1 MGGFPDVGQ
10 SAAGPASCAGRGR
23 PRVLMLA
30 DDCNPEWH
38 SLPALV
44 YRYQE
49 ALHPLVDLTLVTQIR
64 NRPNIE
70 KVRPPTLRVE
80 YLDTERVAVPVYRLA
95 SLLSGDPN
103 KAMTLKVALSYPSY
117 LFFEWQV
124 WRRFKTRLRAGEF
137 DVVHRASPM
146 SPTIPSPIAA
156 VSPVPFVIGPL
167 LGGLRWPAQFAP
179 EMRRER
185 EWLNYVRW
193 AHRHMPFYQ
202 TTYRKAAAILAAYR
216 HTIDDIPEGAAERI
230 IDFSEGGIDPQDF
243 PAPKK
248 TPKERLQ
255 IVFVGRLVPFKCPE
269 ILVRCFARSPE
280 LRQHRLIIVGDGPER
295 PRLQQM
301 LSEHGLVDCVQ
312 LTGTL
317 PHAEVVRLMA
327 DSEIFAFPSIREQ
340 GGGVITM
347 AAMSE
352 MACVVVDYGGPS
364 VRVPEGAGIRVPL
377 GTLEQLVA
385 RFTEALEA
393 LVRDRERIK
402 RYGQAARRF
411 TEEHYAWSAKAKK
424 TVDIYRWVMA
434 ERCEKPSFWQ
444 SDNHH
449 S

>member
-1 MGGFPDVGQ
+1 MGDVP
-10 SAAGPASCAGRGR
+10 SRTPGPASSHSTRK
-23 PRVLMLA
+23 PRILMLA

-64 NRPNIE
+64 NRENIE

-80 YLDTERVAVPVYRLA
+80 YLDTESVAAPVYRLA
-95 SLLSGDPN
+95 SWLSGDPN

-117 LFFEWQV
+117 LYFEWQV
-124 WRRFKTRLRAGEF
+124 WRRFKERLRAGEF

-146 SPTIPSPIAA
+146 SPTIPSPIASL
-156 VSPVPFVIGPL
+156 SPVPFVIGPL
-167 LGGLRWPAQFAP
+167 LGGLPWPAQFAP
-179 EMRRER
+179 EMRREK
-185 EWLNYVRW
+185 EWMNYVRG

-202 TTYRKAAAILAAYR
+202 STYAKAAAILAAYR
-216 HTIDDIPEGAAERI
+216 HTIDDIPRVGADRI
-230 IDFSEGGIDPQDF
+230 IDFSEGGIDPRDF
-243 PAPKK
+243 PTPNK

-269 ILVRCFARSPE
+269 IPVRCFAASPE
-280 LRQHRLIIVGDGPER
+280 LRKHQLIIVGDGPER
-295 PRLQQM
+295 PRLEQM
-301 LSEHGLVDCVQ
+301 IAEHGLADCVK

-364 VRVPEGAGIRVPL
+364 VRVPDGAGIRVPM
-377 GTLEQLVA
+377 GTLDELVR
-385 RFTEALEA
+385 RFTEVLEA
-393 LVRDRERIK
+393 LVNDREQIK

-411 TEEHYAWSAKAKK
+411 TEKHYAWDAKAKK

-434 ERCEKPSFWQ
+434 ERTEKPSFWH
-444 SDNHH
+444 SDNVPA
-449 S
+449 